1 MITGLLA
8 WAIVGNVGLLALLV
22 IAPWMHGPHDN
33 NFAVGASAPRTKETP
48 VGGPRGLVGE

>member
-33 NFAVGASAPRTKETP
+33 NFVVGASAPRTKETP